1 MDIRIRNISKAV
13 EKEKEEERE
22 VKQRKTTKQVQQQ
35 RRFGGSDGD
44 CSVWRAAASTSPNKN
59 KN

>member
-13 EKEKEEERE
+13 EAVEKEEGE

-44 CSVWRAAASTSPNKN
+44 CSVQRAACGGVDVS
-59 KN
+59 